1 MYDRVLENK
10 LSAFFRLFGTSLAL
24 GSLSPRTVYET
35 SRRWEADSKRSTD
48 LCANARN
55 IAAARDFQEAVAGAA
70 VTATFDFDVPVRF
83 AEDEL
88 TVSRATH
95 LAGAVPSVPLIEVR
109 EA

>member
-1 MYDRVLENK
+1 MVTLD
-10 LSAFFRLFGTSLAL
+10 SA
-24 GSLSPRTVYET
+24 PP
-35 SRRWEADSKRSTD
+35 
-48 LCANARN
+48 
-55 IAAARDFQEAVAGAA
+55 AGAA